1 MKFQIIA
8 SFENIDQVIFDLETK
23 NITNEDIFMKVIF
36 ENLDNDEIKELTK
49 LSICQIIKNKDE
61 IIDWLFDRNGKYYFN
76 CELND
81 DPDTK
86 KWGEFKNNY
95 LN

>member
-8 SFENIDQVIFDLETK
+8 SFENIDEVIFDLETK

-36 ENLDNDEIKELTK
+36 DNLEFDEIKELTK
-49 LSICQIIKNKDE
+49 LSICQTFKNKDE
-61 IIDWLFDRNGKYYFN
+61 IMDWLIDRNGKYYFN
-76 CELND
+76 YELND
-81 DPDTK
+81 DSDTK
-86 KWGEFKNNY
+86 KWYEYKNNY